1 MPQVVKKAPGLYHAS
16 RDCFAFVNVAMKGF
30 LKIIKTSSDG
40 KKEGFTIRKWAAP
53 VLCGLFLFLCM
64 KFVLMI
70 GYVPTASMEPA
81 IAAGSLSLP
90 GTILSTGPLCTLPLG
105 NRGKMKRLKICKS
118 LTNTSILKLE
128 GIGNIQCP

>member
-1 MPQVVKKAPGLYHAS
+1 
-16 RDCFAFVNVAMKGF
+16 MKGF

-53 VLCGLFLFLCM
+53 ALCGLFLFLCM

-81 IAAGSLSLP
+81 IAAGSY
-90 GTILSTGPLCTLPLG
+90 ILGRYCQQVPYVPYPSEI
-105 NRGKMKRLKICKS
+105 RAK
-118 LTNTSILKLE
+118 
-128 GIGNIQCP
+128 